1 MSTDKTRQIENIIK
15 NIIVIHNDK
24 KYNFLI
30 NCNNASNYAKGKYI
44 LFLNNDTK
52 VHKDWIISLYNLI
65 ENDEK
70 IGMVGSKLIYPNGLL
85 QEAGGIVW
93 NDGDPDN
100 FGKWNKADLPEYNY
114 VKEVDYI
121 SGASIMIRKSIWKKI
136 GGFDK
141 RFSPSYFE
149 DTDLA
154 FEIRKLGY
162 KVKYQPKSVVVHYEG
177 ISNGKDLK
185 SGIKKYQVKNKEL
198 FIEKWKNEL
207 KNQNEKFNIFNA
219 RDRGY
224 HKNRILVFDNSVPNF
239 DKDAGGRCTY
249 LYLNLFREIGFHV
262 TFIPNNFKLF
272 EPYTSILQQNGI
284 EVLYGKIYKFSLY
297 ISIYILKTNNEP
309 LYFKEKRKQNYLE
322 AYKNLKDKFRTN
334 SFLNSFLE
342 EISLISY
349 DYGTQL
355 KEDNNLIHIITNMNN
370 KYIYPSLVS
379 INSVL
384 RNSHKD
390 KTTIVYHILCPKNFR
405 KRYFNKLKSLIK
417 VYPSNLEMI
426 FYNMGNLFNKY
437 KRNRFS
443 EVTFYR
449 LLSPIFI
456 PIEKVI
462 YLDSDVLVY
471 EDLENMYHFPCKNNY
486 VSGFLDFL
494 SDGVD
499 YLGLKSE
506 MYINAG
512 VLLLN
517 LELIRKELKFYEMLN
532 LLKRNIKFKNNDQ
545 TIINYVFYPNI
556 GILPSRYGIFN
567 FHSIFDIKYLY
578 LKSIRQNLNFTEL
591 IEAFNHPSIMHFVLC
606 NPKVWYSNSLFIKKF
621 TRSGTIK
628 KSSCN
633 KYHDIWFEYAK
644 NTSFFKEIIKY
655 YNLKGN

>member
-239 DKDAGGRCTY
+239 DKDAGGRYTY

-284 EVLYGKIYKFSLY
+284 EVLYGKIYKKNKENWLKKNFKYFKYVYLQRPELSFLY
-297 ISIYILKTNNEP
+297 IDFLKKNFNGKIIYFAHDLHYIRLYREYNITNDEKKLTEGKKFEMLENEIFSKSDVIHVVGSYELNYLKKKYEDKIIRDIPLFFYEKQLTNIEKDFSKRKDIIFVGRFSHSPNVDAVMWFNGEIFPKIIEVFPNIVWYIIGNNANYEIKRLRSKNINIIENMSEEKLFHLYQKCRIAIAPLRFGAGVKGKIIEAAYNQIPMITTSIGAEGLPQSNEAFIIENEP
-309 LYFKEKRKQNYLE
+309 KKIADIICKLY
-322 AYKNLKDKFRTN
+322 T
-334 SFLNSFLE
+334 
-342 EISLISY
+342 
-349 DYGTQL
+349 DY
-355 KEDNNLIHIITNMNN
+355 E
-370 KYIYPSLVS
+370 
-379 INSVL
+379 
-384 RNSHKD
+384 
-390 KTTIVYHILCPKNFR
+390 
-405 KRYFNKLKSLIK
+405 KLKKMSD
-417 VYPSNLEMI
+417 SGE
-426 FYNMGNLFNKY
+426 
-437 KRNRFS
+437 
-443 EVTFYR
+443 
-449 LLSPIFI
+449 IFI
-456 PIEKVI
+456 EK
-462 YLDSDVLVY
+462 YFS
-471 EDLENMYHFPCKNNY
+471 
-486 VSGFLDFL
+486 
-494 SDGVD
+494 
-499 YLGLKSE
+499 KSK
-506 MYINAG
+506 A
-512 VLLLN
+512 
-517 LELIRKELKFYEMLN
+517 
-532 LLKRNIKFKNNDQ
+532 
-545 TIINYVFYPNI
+545 
-556 GILPSRYGIFN
+556 
-567 FHSIFDIKYLY
+567 
-578 LKSIRQNLNFTEL
+578 
-591 IEAFNHPSIMHFVLC
+591 
-606 NPKVWYSNSLFIKKF
+606 
-621 TRSGTIK
+621 
-628 KSSCN
+628 
-633 KYHDIWFEYAK
+633 
-644 NTSFFKEIIKY
+644 KEIIIKDLELNY
-655 YNLKGN
+655 